1 MIDREL
7 IAQTV
12 REQLANT
19 DCFLVSVSVSPANEI
34 VVEIDSETGIDVDF
48 CAELSRHIEAR
59 LDRDADDF
67 SLEVGSAGLTA
78 PFKVQAQYAKNL
90 GNEVE
95 LLTKDD
101 RKLSGIL
108 SRVDDAGFAIEITK
122 MVKPE
127 GAKRKVPQTET
138 LDFGYDDTKYVRA
151 VLNF

>member
-12 REQLANT
+12 RDRLANT

-48 CAELSRHIEAR
+48 CAELSRHIETR

-90 GNEVE
+90 SNEVE
-95 LLTKDD
+95 LLTKDG

-138 LDFGYDDTKYVRA
+138 LDFDYDDTKYVRA

>member
-95 LLTKDD
+95 LLTKDG